1 LNSSV
6 NWGLTIDFMALA
18 RKIYIFPNLTKIM
31 TRHHPVKTYS
41 PPNTGKHWEDGIEK
55 SIVKNYIYVLVPQIL
70 VFFSIQNVGLRALR
84 YFCEEVLHF
93 PISIPAIQRVICH
106 AGKRAKQK
114 LAALDL
120 KAGEFASV
128 MYMDTTWKGL
138 FAKFFAAIA
147 REGNYLFC
155 LEPVKKESAA
165 AVQPH
170 LRRLAEVCHNL
181 RLIVTD
187 MALGFEKAIPRIF
200 RGVIHLF
207 CHNHMLKA
215 VDRVMPEARKD
226 FREAKKKLAK
236 SKKPAKTVQKWLG
249 KGRKHLYNARS
260 YRKKLQK
267 EKVKICQEHEIPV
280 KPNGASKAPKK
291 GMPPFLRKLSGRI
304 NKAQVKESRY
314 KRQTS
319 KQLAK
324 RAKAGEAVETA
335 RKGYFKQWHKYAAD
349 RQIFAQFKLLLR
361 ATTLREF
368 VRLRLQLQRRIAH
381 SPSKVAAKVG
391 EYLRSPKLTRY
402 FRFPEEERAALGPIN
417 TNRVEGFFAQMRVTL
432 DGLRNAPDT
441 PYVRARLVLL
451 RYWHNVVG
459 PLSGPNAGISPCRQ
473 LGIRLRPGNPIQAIC
488 EGAPLPKN
496 IPDFCSWPA
505 GAAGVRA

>member
-1 LNSSV
+1 V
-6 NWGLTIDFMALA
+6 NWGLIIDFRALA
-18 RKIYIFPNLTKIM
+18 GKIYIFPDLTKIM
-31 TRHHPVKTYS
+31 SRHHPVKTYS
-41 PPNTGKHWEDGIEK
+41 PPNAGKHWKDGIEK
-55 SIVKNYIYVLVPQIL
+55 SSVKDYISTLVPQIL

-84 YFCEEVLHF
+84 YFCEEILQF
-93 PISIPAIQRVICH
+93 PISIPAIQRVISH
-106 AGKRAKQK
+106 AGKRAKHK

-138 FAKFFAAIA
+138 SAKFFAAIA

-155 LEPVKKESAA
+155 LEPVKKDSAA

-181 RLIVTD
+181 RLVVTD
-187 MALGFEKAIPRIF
+187 MALGLEKTIPRVF
-200 RGVIHLF
+200 RGVVHLF
-207 CHNHMLKA
+207 CRNHMLKA

-226 FREAKKKLAK
+226 FQGAKEKLVK
-236 SKKPAKTVQKWLG
+236 SKGPAKTVQKWLG
-249 KGRKHLYNARS
+249 KDRKHMYNARS

-280 KPNGASKAPKK
+280 KPNGAIKAPGK
-291 GMPPFLRKLSGRI
+291 GMPPFLRTLSGRI
-304 NKAQVKESRY
+304 SKAQVKEARY
-314 KRQTS
+314 NVQTAR
-319 KQLAK
+319 QLAK
-324 RAKAGEAVETA
+324 QAKAGEAVETA
-335 RKGYFKQWHKYAAD
+335 RKAYFKQWHKYASD
-349 RQIFAQFKLLLR
+349 RQIFTQFKLLLR

-368 VRLRLQLQRRIAH
+368 ARLRQHLQRMIAH
-381 SPSKVAAKVG
+381 SSSKAAAKVG

-402 FRFPEEERAALGPIN
+402 FRFSEEERAALGPIN

-473 LGIRLRPGNPIQAIC
+473 LGLRLRPGNPIQAIC

-496 IPDFCSWPA
+496 IPEFGSWPA